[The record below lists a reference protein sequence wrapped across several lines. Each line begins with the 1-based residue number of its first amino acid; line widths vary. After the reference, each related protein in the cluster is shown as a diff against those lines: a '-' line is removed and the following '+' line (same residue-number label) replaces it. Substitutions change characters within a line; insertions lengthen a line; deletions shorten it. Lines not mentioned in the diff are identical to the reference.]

1 MVVYHYS
8 QTLKEGDQ
16 LEPGHQDF
24 TDLCSPFMQAMT
36 VSKDCFYG
44 MLLNGKY
51 MFAVLAATS
60 FLQGIKKAP
69 FVP

>member
-51 MFAVLAATS
+51 IIRS
-60 FLQGIKKAP
+60 GITDGETI
-69 FVP
+69 F